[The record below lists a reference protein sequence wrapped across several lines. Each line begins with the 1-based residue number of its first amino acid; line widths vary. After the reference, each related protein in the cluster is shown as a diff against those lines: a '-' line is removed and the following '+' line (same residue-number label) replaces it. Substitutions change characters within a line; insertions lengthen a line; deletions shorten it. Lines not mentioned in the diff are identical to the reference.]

1 MKRSF
6 SRRKFMLAASSLG
19 PLMMTNPLKVFAQA
33 GGESS
38 AVLHPQNKPA
48 QEPLGEA
55 LKPRIL
61 VFDVNETMLDLNA
74 LRPQFEHVFG
84 SGAALDEWFSLLLQ
98 YSMVVTLTDAY
109 YEFGTMGK
117 ATLDMLAQSKSIRL
131 SGEVK
136 DRILQGVLSLPPHP
150 DLPESLKRLR
160 AAGFRTVTLTNSS
173 PKAVNTQLQN
183 AGLADYFEE
192 AISVDSI
199 RRFKPDLQVYRS
211 AAAHLGAKPG
221 ELLLIA
227 AHAWDVFGA
236 MQAGW
241 HAAFV
246 ARHGK
251 PLFPLAR
258 KPAIVAPDMK
268 GVADALLQ

>member
-1 MKRSF
+1 MNMSF
-6 SRRKFMLAASSLG
+6 TRRKFILAASSLG
-19 PLMMTNPLKVFAQA
+19 SLIMTNPLNVFAQA
-33 GGESS
+33 VEDGSEI
-38 AVLHPQNKPA
+38 LRPHDKQ
-48 QEPLGEA
+48 LDEA

-74 LRPQFEHVFG
+74 LRPHFERVFG

-109 YEFGTMGK
+109 SDFGTVGR
-117 ATLDMLAQSKSIRL
+117 ATLEMLAQSKSVRL
-131 SGEVK
+131 SDEDK
-136 DRILQGVLSLPPHP
+136 TRIMQGVLSLPPHP
-150 DLPESLKRLR
+150 DMLESLKRLR
-160 AAGFRTVTLTNSS
+160 TAGFRMVTLTNSS
-173 PKAVNTQLQN
+173 PQAVNAQLQN

-192 AISVDSI
+192 SISVDSVH
-199 RRFKPDLQVYRS
+199 RFKPDLQVYRS
-211 AAAHLGAKPG
+211 AATHLGARPS

-241 HAAFV
+241 RAAFV
-246 ARHGK
+246 SRHGK
-251 PLFPLAR
+251 TLFPLAR
-258 KPAIVAPDMK
+258 KPDIVAPDMK